1 MDNKTLSPAIIE
13 KKRDAFVAKY
23 NNEIAKCNKS
33 AWSLAKVVFSTVNDT
48 SFKEV
53 FGNMKGY
60 ATALNVSPA
69 SITHL
74 TKAYSA
80 REYIRTN
87 TAMLENFDAEN
98 IDNMTVS
105 QWQEISAVEE
115 EELVVFFNESEIQ
128 STTATR
134 VIRDMIKDFKAL
146 TTNAEENDE
155 TPEGVGEEL
164 DPNTTPEA
172 IGEEVDNDI
181 MTISYNGN
189 VYYVVDPAIIDKIIE
204 LAKSDTL

>member
-1 MDNKTLSPAIIE
+1 MDNNTLTPAIIE
-13 KKRDAFVAKY
+13 KKRESFVAKY

-33 AWSLAKVVFSTVNDT
+33 AWSLAKVVFSTVND
-48 SFKEV
+48 SAFKEV

-87 TAMLENFDAEN
+87 APMLENFDAEN
-98 IDNMTVS
+98 IDNMTLS
-105 QWQEISAVEE
+105 QWQEISAIDD

-134 VIRDMIKDFKAL
+134 AIREMIKDFKAL
-146 TTNAEENDE
+146 TTADG
-155 TPEGVGEEL
+155 EGEGEGEGEE
-164 DPNTTPEA
+164 PEVVEEITA
-172 IGEEVDNDI
+172 EEVDKDI

>member
-13 KKRDAFVAKY
+13 KKKESFVAKY
-23 NNEIAKCNKS
+23 NNELAKCNKS
-33 AWSLAKVVFSTVNDT
+33 AWSLAKVVFSTVNDS

-74 TKAYSA
+74 TKAYGA

-87 TAMLENFDAEN
+87 TALLENFDAEN
-98 IDNMTVS
+98 IDNMTLS

-115 EELVVFFNESEIQ
+115 NELVVFFNESEIQ

-134 VIRDMIKDFKAL
+134 AIREMIKDFKAL
-146 TTNAEENDE
+146 TTTADE
-155 TPEGVGEEL
+155 TPEGVGEEV
-164 DPNTTPEA
+164 DPDTAPEA

-181 MTISYNGN
+181 MTISFHGD
-189 VYYVVDPAIIDKIIE
+189 VYYVMDPATIDKIIE
-204 LAKSDTL
+204 LAKSDSL

>member
-1 MDNKTLSPAIIE
+1 MDNKTLTPAIIE
-13 KKRDAFVAKY
+13 KKRESFVAKY

-33 AWSLAKVVFSTVNDT
+33 AWSLAKVVFSTVNDS

-74 TKAYSA
+74 TKAYGA

-146 TTNAEENDE
+146 TTTADG
-155 TPEGVGEEL
+155 EGEGEGAGEGEGEE
-164 DPNTTPEA
+164 PEVVEETTA
-172 IGEEVDNDI
+172 EEVDNDI
-181 MTISYNGN
+181 MTISFHGN
-189 VYYVVDPAIIDKIIE
+189 VYYVVDPAIIDKIVE
-204 LAKSDTL
+204 LANSDK

>member
-1 MDNKTLSPAIIE
+1 MDNKTLTPAIIE
-13 KKRDAFVAKY
+13 KKRETFVAKY

-33 AWSLAKVVFSTVNDT
+33 AWSLAKVVFSTVND
-48 SFKEV
+48 SAFKEV

-105 QWQEISAVEE
+105 QWQEISAIEE

-146 TTNAEENDE
+146 TTTADGEGEGEGEEPEVMDE
-155 TPEGVGEEL
+155 T
-164 DPNTTPEA
+164 TA
-172 IGEEVDNDI
+172 EEVDKDI
-181 MTISYNGN
+181 MTISYNGD